1 MLHERLHVAPSIF
14 LKTPALSLGKQTATV
29 DGEQEGRFW
38 QVQGRS
44 ASMSHALV
52 STDWRKLSQAA
63 RKERNPK
70 KFVYL
75 LKQLYD
81 LLNEDEENRS
91 ANNIVESSSA
101 KRARTD
107 HASEAA

>member
-1 MLHERLHVAPSIF
+1 
-14 LKTPALSLGKQTATV
+14 
-29 DGEQEGRFW
+29 
-38 QVQGRS
+38 
-44 ASMSHALV
+44 MSRALV
-52 STDWRKLSQAA
+52 SRDWRKLSEAA

-91 ANNIVESSSA
+91 GENIVESSSA
-101 KRARTD
+101 QTGAD
-107 HASEAA
+107 SP